1 MKLNFFKLKDL
12 AKSWSVW
19 AASAVAVTPVIDI
32 HTGLFEFIPEQYKP
46 LVVSALGLLTI
57 VLRSIKQVN
66 TIFSTDENNVA
77 KTVNEILDAKEPEVR
92 EHTAK
97 VEAVAKDVEKVIK
110 VAKQAK
116 DIAKSIKVA
125 K

>member
-1 MKLNFFKLKDL
+1 MNFFNLKDL

-19 AASAVAVTPVIDI
+19 AASAVAVTPVIDMS
-32 HTGLFEFIPEQYKP
+32 TGLFAFIPDQYKP
-46 LVVSALGLLTI
+46 LAVSALGLLTI

-66 TIFSTDENNVA
+66 TIFSKDENNVA
-77 KTVNEILDAKEPEVR
+77 KTINEILDAPEAEVR
-92 EHTAK
+92 EHKAK
-97 VEAVAKDVEKVIK
+97 VEATVKDVEKVVK

-116 DIAKSIKVA
+116 DIVKSIGKSG